1 MSQIIDLHSH
11 TVASDGTLSP
21 EELISLA
28 RENAVDVLAI
38 TDHDSTESL
47 ASARV
52 AAVSQ
57 GIQLVPGVE
66 ISTRWSGHDIHVVG
80 LGIDASASV
89 LRKGLEMQCDT
100 RINRAVQIAK
110 KLEKQGVH
118 DALIKAQEIAG
129 RESVGR
135 PHFARYLIETGFV
148 KSFDEAFKKY
158 LGAGKKAYVA
168 IEWATI
174 EEAITWIHDSGGL
187 AVLAHPGRYRMTRTK
202 LRALIKAFKV
212 WGGDA
217 IEVCTPN
224 HEPHMISYLAKLSED
239 FNLLASQG
247 SDFHTPETPWV
258 RLGRMPKLPPECDPI
273 WREEKRLFGASS

>member
-1 MSQIIDLHSH
+1 MSKIIDLHSH
-11 TVASDGTLSP
+11 TIASDGTLNP

-28 RENAVDVLAI
+28 RENAVEILAI

-47 ASARV
+47 SAARI

-80 LGIDASASV
+80 LGVDASALV
-89 LRKGLEMQCDT
+89 LREGLKMQCQT
-100 RINRAVQIAK
+100 RIIRAVQIAK
-110 KLEKQGVH
+110 KLEKHGANN
-118 DALIKAQEIAG
+118 ALIKAQEIAG

-135 PHFARYLIETGFV
+135 PHFARYLVDIGFV

-158 LGAGKKAYVA
+158 LGAGKNAYVA

-174 EEAITWIHDSGGL
+174 EEAITWIQDSGGL

-224 HEPHMISYLAKLSED
+224 HEPHMISYLAKLSQD

-247 SDFHTPETPWV
+247 SDFHTPDTPWV
-258 RLGRMPKLPPECDPI
+258 KLGRMPMLPSECDPI
-273 WREEKRLFGASS
+273 WREEKRLFGAIS

>member
-1 MSQIIDLHSH
+1 MSKIIDLHSH
-11 TVASDGTLSP
+11 TIASDGTLNP

-28 RENAVDVLAI
+28 RENAVEILAI

-47 ASARV
+47 SAARI

-80 LGIDASASV
+80 LGVDASALV
-89 LRKGLEMQCDT
+89 LREGLKMQCQT
-100 RINRAVQIAK
+100 RIIRAVQIAK
-110 KLEKQGVH
+110 KLEKHGANN
-118 DALIKAQEIAG
+118 ALIKAQEIAG

-135 PHFARYLIETGFV
+135 PHFARYLVDIGFV

-158 LGAGKKAYVA
+158 LGAGKNAYVA

-174 EEAITWIHDSGGL
+174 EEAITWIQDSGGL

-202 LRALIKAFKV
+202 LRGLIKAFKV

-224 HEPHMISYLAKLSED
+224 HEPQMINYLAKLSQD
-239 FNLLASQG
+239 FNLLASKG
-247 SDFHTPETPWV
+247 SDFHSPETPWV
-258 RLGRMPKLPPECDPI
+258 KLGQMPKLPSGCDPI
-273 WREEKRLFGASS
+273 WREENRLFSAC

>member
-1 MSQIIDLHSH
+1 MSKIIDLHSH
-11 TVASDGTLSP
+11 TIASDGTLSP
-21 EELISLA
+21 EELVSLA

-38 TDHDSTESL
+38 TDHDSVESL
-47 ASARV
+47 ASAQI
-52 AAVSQ
+52 AAESN

-66 ISTRWSGHDIHVVG
+66 ISTRWSGQDIHVVG

-89 LRKGLEMQCDT
+89 LRDGLKIQCQT
-100 RINRAVQIAK
+100 RINRAVKIAN
-110 KLEKQGVH
+110 KLEKHGVN

-135 PHFARYLIETGFV
+135 PHFARYLIEIGFV
-148 KSFDEAFKKY
+148 KSFDEAFKKH
-158 LGAGKKAYVA
+158 LGAGKNAYVA

-174 EEAITWIHDSGGL
+174 EEAITWIQDSGGL

-224 HEPHMISYLAKLSED
+224 HEPHMISYLAKLSQD

-247 SDFHTPETPWV
+247 SDFHTPDTPWV
-258 RLGRMPKLPPECDPI
+258 KLGRMPMLPSECDPI
-273 WREEKRLFGASS
+273 WREEKRLFGAIS